1 MSLLADGL
9 ILGLKSTKIEN
20 PKNASECQKEWPELI
35 EHTNYY
41 LENAFAANW
50 KRFQIHCMNLV
61 ANVLILRL
69 KSTKIENP

>member
-1 MSLLADGL
+1 MNLVTDGL
-9 ILGLKSTKIEN
+9 TLRLESTKKEN

-50 KRFQIHCMNLV
+50 NRF
-61 ANVLILRL
+61 
-69 KSTKIENP
+69 